1 LAWRSKQL
9 ELAHLARKLR
19 PHKGMST
26 TMLGCSLCT
35 RMTESCSQP
44 CMSTPHSELWGG
56 YSCLHFLSSMGH
68 GWQRRIPTRE
78 AGIRVTLPSLSVCG
92 GGFLCQRTRPGGDD
106 WWIRRCGLWR
116 AEVAETLEPEM
127 WSWPRKPESGSHCHP
142 YSELWR
148 CGGDI
153 PIFFF
158 SMRTNRV
165 ILGYSRAY
173 PCWPSFGLV
182 WLLSCWPA
190 DCCVLFARLAR
201 EQPKP
206 TH

>member
-1 LAWRSKQL
+1 
-9 ELAHLARKLR
+9 
-19 PHKGMST
+19 
-26 TMLGCSLCT
+26 MLGCSLCT

-44 CMSTPHSELWGG
+44 CMSTHSELWGG

-158 SMRTNRV
+158 LWGPTGSSWAIHGLIPV
-165 ILGYSRAY
+165 GPALDLCG
-173 PCWPSFGLV
+173 CWAAGLLIAVYCLLV
-182 WLLSCWPA
+182 WLASSLSQLINFRKATC
-190 DCCVLFARLAR
+190 
-201 EQPKP
+201 
-206 TH
+206 

>member
-1 LAWRSKQL
+1 
-9 ELAHLARKLR
+9 
-19 PHKGMST
+19 
-26 TMLGCSLCT
+26 MLGCSLCT

-92 GGFLCQRTRPGGDD
+92 GGFLCQRTRPEDEAR
-106 WWIRRCGLWR
+106 WWWLVDPEMWR

-127 WSWPRKPESGSHCHP
+127 WSWPRQGNRNRGHIV
-142 YSELWR
+142 
-148 CGGDI
+148 I
-153 PIFFF
+153 PIKNFGDVEVPSLTFFF
-158 SMRTNRV
+158 LRTNRF

-173 PCWPSFGLV
+173 PCWPSLDLCGCWAAGLLIAV
-182 WLLSCWPA
+182 YCLLV
-190 DCCVLFARLAR
+190 CVASSPRQLINFAEA
-201 EQPKP
+201 
-206 TH
+206 TC

>member
-1 LAWRSKQL
+1 MSWLGLTQQA
-9 ELAHLARKLR
+9 ARAGSFSSQAR

-92 GGFLCQRTRPGGDD
+92 GGFLWQRTRPGGDD
-106 WWIRRCGLWR
+106 WWIRRCGGPRWLKH
-116 AEVAETLEPEM
+116 
-127 WSWPRKPESGSHCHP
+127 WSR
-142 YSELWR
+142 R
-148 CGGDI
+148 CEADPGNRNQGHIVI
-153 PIFFF
+153 PIKNFGDVEVPSLTFFF
-158 SMRTNRV
+158 FWGPTGSSWAIHGLIPVGPAWTCV
-165 ILGYSRAY
+165 AAELLACWLLCIVCSFGSRA
-173 PCWPSFGLV
+173 
-182 WLLSCWPA
+182 A
-190 DCCVLFARLAR
+190 
-201 EQPKP
+201 
-206 TH
+206 

>member
-1 LAWRSKQL
+1 MSWLGLTQQA
-9 ELAHLARKLR
+9 ARAGSFSSQAR
-19 PHKGMST
+19 PHKGVPT
-26 TMLGCSLCT
+26 PMLGCSLCT

-148 CGGDI
+148 CGGAI
-153 PIFFF
+153 PNLFF
-158 SMRTNRV
+158 SSDQQGH
-165 ILGYSRAY
+165 LGLFTGLSLLAQLWTCVAAELLACWLLCIVCSFGSRA
-173 PCWPSFGLV
+173 
-182 WLLSCWPA
+182 A
-190 DCCVLFARLAR
+190 
-201 EQPKP
+201 
-206 TH
+206 